1 MAERDNQNIGVK
13 TSLTNPKGPYSLTYG
28 SPAGGVVTGTGAD
41 WFGPLNPMAPVAP
54 EDVKGRILDF
64 PSGYNLNVRPRSYEA
79 ITFPML
85 RAFADSYDLLR
96 ILIETRKDQM
106 ARLKWN
112 LVPRDKKML
121 QRGAVIPGDIEARIS
136 EIQQFFLMPDKE
148 HFWDEWLRLLLED
161 LFVIDAPTLY
171 RRKTIGGDLYALQPL
186 DGGTIKRVIDDF
198 GNTPEPP
205 TPAYQQ
211 VLKGYPAVDYTTD
224 ELIYRPRVRRTHK
237 IYGYSPVEQ
246 IVMTINIGM
255 RRQTWQLQSFT
266 EGNIP
271 EALIGTPATWTP
283 DQVRQFQDWF
293 DSMLQGNTGERRRA
307 RFVPGD
313 VAKGY
318 IPTKPTELFGAAE
331 EWLVRVMCYAFN
343 VSPQPFV
350 NMMNRATAETA
361 QETAVAEGLAPIQ
374 NWVKG
379 LMDLILI
386 KDFNSPDL
394 EFRWLEEE
402 ELDPNIKSQII
413 DREQAAGRL
422 TFNEARKE
430 QGLDPF
436 DHPDA
441 DRPMFKTATGYVPI
455 FLTPEEQ
462 AAKDAAAEAMAAAL
476 GKEPEDGEEEGDD
489 AGGPPAP
496 GEGDDASGDTS
507 SGEED
512 PAEDEEA
519 EKFAKGDFDESKVER
534 DERGRFASS
543 GGGGDVGASA
553 EAEAGGSDPSGHGSE
568 GATASVKDYSYTDG
582 HNSRYVEEDKTK
594 GREPAT
600 ADNWQSTANDGYDDA
615 KVRGYSGKDVN
626 QQHTREIAS
635 TNRHHDKYLSDRQP
649 KSTSMER
656 EQKRHEEFARNSTL
670 AAQGAAARGN
680 YAFARR
686 STEAANWSN
695 KLAER
700 YGEKARALKEVG
712 KSDVP
717 EVAEKSDRPFVHT
730 DCCGHKLA
738 KVGTASGSEPYPH
751 PLRPYVAK
759 IEKRLALQLQAML
772 IRAGRKAAKQVKAK
786 LDAMTKAD
794 YPDDLDIDAI
804 LESLNLD
811 VFALSQEELEDALED
826 VMADGGRIAL
836 SQLGIAAAD
845 EKIVERV
852 NQRALIWAKE
862 RAADLVNLG
871 DDGDPLLLEAT
882 RSMLRSTIAAGIE
895 NNLSTKA
902 IGELIEENY
911 AFSEDRAQL
920 IAATEITSANS
931 MGALASYEEAQAEGV
946 TVKKSWLILE
956 DACDI
961 CQENADAGAID
972 LDEEFPSGDMA
983 PGAHPN
989 CRCVLVP
996 EVEDSDGNTT
1006 QGDGEEAED

>member
-13 TSLTNPKGPYSLTYG
+13 TSLSNPKGPYSLTYG

-54 EDVKGRILDF
+54 EDVKGRILDY

-121 QRGAVIPGDIEARIS
+121 QRGAVIPGDVEARIS

-394 EFRWLEEE
+394 EFKWQEEE
-402 ELDPNIKSQII
+402 ELDPNVKSQII
-413 DREQAAGRL
+413 DREQSAGRL

-441 DRPMFKTATGYVPI
+441 DRPMFKTASGYVPI

-462 AAKDAAAEAMAAAL
+462 AAKDAAAAAMQEAL
-476 GKEPEDGEEEGDD
+476 GQKPKEGEEEDGEEGEDGNGAD
-489 AGGPPAP
+489 APPGGEDAP
-496 GEGDDASGDTS
+496 GDTS
-507 SGEED
+507 EGEEGATD
-512 PAEDEEA
+512 EDDEA
-519 EKFAKGDFDESKVER
+519 EKSDRAFMGLIAKSDFDESKVER
-534 DERGRFASS
+534 DERGRFAGS
-543 GGGGDVGASA
+543 GGGEV
-553 EAEAGGSDPSGHGSE
+553 
-568 GATASVKDYSYTDG
+568 
-582 HNSRYVEEDKTK
+582 
-594 GREPAT
+594 T
-600 ADNWQSTANDGYDDA
+600 ADNWQETGATGFVGEKGGPKEQIDRAMRGYMRQSKDAPEGRSNRLRSIGDNHRRISEQHAETARNWASSGQYETARQVMGSSKFQGMLADALHDKANSLDA
-615 KVRGYSGKDVN
+615 K
-626 QQHTREIAS
+626 
-635 TNRHHDKYLSDRQP
+635 
-649 KSTSMER
+649 
-656 EQKRHEEFARNSTL
+656 
-670 AAQGAAARGN
+670 
-680 YAFARR
+680 
-686 STEAANWSN
+686 AN
-695 KLAER
+695 
-700 YGEKARALKEVG
+700 KA
-712 KSDVP
+712 DVP
-717 EVAEKSDRPFVHT
+717 EVAEKSDHPFGHAPG
-730 DCCGHKLA
+730 CGCSLA
-738 KVGTASGSEPYPH
+738 KAGTVSGSEPYPH

-772 IRAGRKAAKQVKAK
+772 VKAGRKAAKEIKAK
-786 LDAMTKAD
+786 LDSLTKAD
-794 YPDDLDIDAI
+794 YPDDLDIDEI
-804 LESLNLD
+804 LASLNLD
-811 VFALSQEELEDALED
+811 VFAMTQEELEDALED
-826 VMADGGRIAL
+826 VMRDGGRIAL
-836 SQLGIAAAD
+836 SQIGIAAAD

-852 NQRALIWAKE
+852 NQRALSWAKE